1 MPMAFG
7 SAEETRSFL
16 KMDTSDQKQKIAIPT
31 QRVTDPNFKYVPQAK
46 TDVQETWK
54 RFGWVPPVHKDQK

>member
-1 MPMAFG
+1 MKPT
-7 SAEETRSFL
+7 EETKP
-16 KMDTSDQKQKIAIPT
+16 KMAIPT
-31 QRVTDPNFKYVPQAK
+31 QRVTDPDFKYVPQAK